1 MPPPRRLDIG
11 AGDENT
17 ESIVGTGAPNS
28 DLETFR
34 RGVTRGEVER
44 IVTTVFDAKA
54 TVIAM
59 RELPGGMYNST
70 WVVET
75 QAYPEPVVLR
85 VAPDQHLQFRSEW
98 QLMRNEYAVQPFV
111 SAALSGFL
119 PRVIAADWSHQVID
133 RDYMVLSMLPGVPAR
148 EALDR
153 YPRPTWA
160 AYFEQMGGL
169 AKRVHAVAGD
179 RFGTVAAPAHNCW
192 SGAFL
197 TSMSLIAQ
205 DSARCGLSRAVVD
218 EIHSIAADNAPMLD
232 QVTSASLLT
241 GDLWTTNVLLSADN
255 DEYPEITGVV
265 DLDRAEWGDPLA
277 DWAIWMARKKPGTER
292 DSFWSGYGALA
303 EEDPS
308 VRFRLALY
316 AARHQAAVR
325 LENARLAD
333 AAGVQDG
340 SQQLA
345 RSAESLQQM
354 AAG

>member
-1 MPPPRRLDIG
+1 VEPATTRPR
-11 AGDENT
+11 A
-17 ESIVGTGAPNS
+17 
-28 DLETFR
+28 
-34 RGVTRGEVER
+34 
-44 IVTTVFDAKA
+44 
-54 TVIAM
+54 
-59 RELPGGMYNST
+59 
-70 WVVET
+70 
-75 QAYPEPVVLR
+75 
-85 VAPDQHLQFRSEW
+85 
-98 QLMRNEYAVQPFV
+98 
-111 SAALSGFL
+111 
-119 PRVIAADWSHQVID
+119 
-133 RDYMVLSMLPGVPAR
+133 
-148 EALDR
+148 
-153 YPRPTWA
+153 TWA
-160 AYFEQMGGL
+160 ADFVQMGGL
-169 AKRVHAVAGD
+169 AKRVHAGAGD

-218 EIHSIAADNAPMLD
+218 EIHSIAADNASLLD